1 MQTAKTIGIAL
12 FVAMMLIAPGQGAF
26 AGSQVATPS
35 GQFTTTPTAPG
46 PKLSA
51 TITIIYKIDETSGCA
66 GDMVADSFVMR
77 VQQGNILRPFSDFF
91 MGEEVICGLE
101 NFAAQQ
107 AAIEEFF
114 NDVVIP
120 AFFCSGQPCS
130 LRGTLK
136 SVDQF
141 VDGTDI
147 NDFTG
152 VPFAMMNVV
161 IAVK

>member
-1 MQTAKTIGIAL
+1 MQTAKNRGVAL
-12 FVAMMLIAPGQGAF
+12 FIAMMIIAPGQVAF

-46 PKLSA
+46 SKLFA

-77 VQQGNILRPFSDFF
+77 VQQGNVLRPFSDIF
-91 MGEEVICGLE
+91 GEEVCGLE

-120 AFFCSGQPCS
+120 AFFCSGQPCT
-130 LRGTLK
+130 LRGALK
-136 SVDQF
+136 SVEQF